1 MEGSEFIV
9 MLLVKII
16 VLSKEKLMSLHDEQ
30 IMIYMSKEMVFDAFN
45 KYGAYELL
53 KTQVED
59 QSDFQLVWI
68 EKDKGEFNYFKSTYP
83 EV

>member
-1 MEGSEFIV
+1 MQKCHPKECLHIFDVFLMEGSEFIV

-45 KYGAYELL
+45 KYGA
-53 KTQVED
+53 
-59 QSDFQLVWI
+59 
-68 EKDKGEFNYFKSTYP
+68 
-83 EV
+83 